1 MRLIGNK
8 SRLLQ
13 DIEDFL
19 RDRGVLGGIF
29 IDIFSGTGSVGRHFK
44 ELGYRVVANDRLSVC
59 FTKAVAGIEVCRYPN
74 FAGLRRKHR
83 AAFESGAARERQFFQ
98 SDLFGDDPGD
108 GGRPPRGSRAAHSAL
123 RLAQLL
129 DFLQNRLEP
138 REGLIYRN
146 YCPGGGH
153 GRKYFRDENGRR
165 VDAIL
170 HFLRENHRGG
180 LLTRG
185 ELHVLLSSLVDAV
198 DRVANISGT
207 YGAYLKSWQRNA
219 LAPIKLKLPKV
230 TESPLRH
237 RAFREDANQLVR
249 KLRGDILYIDPPYNR
264 RQYAANYH
272 VLEIIAEYH
281 TVDDLDAYEAMLY
294 GKTGLRPYQ
303 DLKSSYCIP
312 PTTRSRSRLSH
323 GGDVLSAMTDLI
335 LSSKVRHVLV
345 SYNEEG
351 LLTREELGAILCRFS
366 GQRLFNFKENM
377 RAMSYR
383 RFCSDSDR
391 SVGAEKGKRQYRV
404 LEGKTRGEISEW
416 LLFAS
421 RGSGKASHRK
431 ASQAKR

>member
-13 DIEDFL
+13 DIEEFL
-19 RDRGVLGGIF
+19 RDRGVLGGTF

-44 ELGYRVVANDRLSVC
+44 SLGYKVVANDRLSAC
-59 FTKAVAGIEVCRYPN
+59 FTKAVAEIEVCRYPT
-74 FAGLRRKHR
+74 FADLWRKDK
-83 AAFESGAARERQFFQ
+83 ALFEAGAPLERQFLQ
-98 SDLFGDDPGD
+98 SDLFEDDPGD
-108 GGRPPRGSRAAHSAL
+108 GGSPRRGSRAAHSEL
-123 RLAQLL
+123 RLAYVL

-138 REGLIYRN
+138 REGLVYRN

-185 ELHVLLSSLVDAV
+185 ELHLVLSSLLDAA

-207 YGAYLKSWQRNA
+207 YGAYLKTWQRNA
-219 LAPIKLKLPKV
+219 LAPLKLRLPKV
-230 TESPLRH
+230 TVSSLRH
-237 RAFREDANQLVR
+237 RAFREDANRLVR

-272 VLEIIAEYH
+272 VLDIIAEYH
-281 TVDDLDAYEAMLY
+281 AIDNLDAYEAMLY
-294 GKTGLRPYQ
+294 GKTGLRPYK
-303 DLKSSYCIP
+303 DLKSDYCIP
-312 PTTRSRSRLSH
+312 PTPRSRSRISS

-335 LSSKVRHVLV
+335 LSSKARHVLV

-366 GQRLFNFKENM
+366 GQRVFDFTENM
-377 RAMSYR
+377 RTVSYR

-391 SVGAEKGKRQYRV
+391 AVGAEKGKRRYRV
-404 LEGKTRGEISEW
+404 LEGKARGEISEW

-421 RGSGKASHRK
+421 RGRAKVSSRK
-431 ASQAKR
+431 VSPAKP

>member
-19 RDRGVLGGIF
+19 RDRGVLGGVF

-44 ELGYRVVANDRLSVC
+44 TLGYRVVANDRLSAC
-59 FTKAVAGIEVCRYPN
+59 FTKAVAGVEVCRYPT
-74 FAGLRRKHR
+74 FPRLWREHR
-83 AAFESGAARERQFFQ
+83 ALFESGADRDSQLFQ
-98 SDLFGDDPGD
+98 SELFGDDPGD
-108 GGRPPRGSRAAHSAL
+108 GRRLPSGSRAALSIL
-123 RLAQLL
+123 RLAQVL
-129 DFLQNRLEP
+129 DFLQNQLEP

-170 HFLRENHRGG
+170 HFLRESHRGG

-185 ELHVLLSSLVDAV
+185 ELHLLLSSLLDAV

-207 YGAYLKSWQRNA
+207 YGAYLKSWQRSA
-219 LAPIKLKLPKV
+219 LAPIKLRLPKV

-237 RAFREDANQLVR
+237 RAFHEDANDLVR
-249 KLRGDILYIDPPYNR
+249 KIRGDILYIDPPYNR

-281 TVDDLDAYEAMLY
+281 TIDDLDAYEVLLY
-294 GKTGLRPYQ
+294 GKTGLRPYD

-312 PTTRSRSRLSH
+312 PTGRSRSRLPP

-335 LSSKVRHVLV
+335 LGSRVRHVLV

-351 LLTREELGAILCRFS
+351 LLTREELGTILCRFS
-366 GQRLFNFKENM
+366 GQRSFDFDENM
-377 RAMSYR
+377 RAVNYR

-391 SVGAEKGKRQYRV
+391 LVGAEKGKRQYRV

-421 RGSGKASHRK
+421 RRSGKVSHRK
-431 ASQAKR
+431 AAQVKR